1 MHQKFLCH
9 PLNTRKLIKVELIV
23 FGEISENLNI
33 FLHIQDIHGNHGI
46 AANRLLYP
54 KLIKKRPKIEYHV

>member
-9 PLNTRKLIKVELIV
+9 PLNTKELIKPELIV
-23 FGEISENLNI
+23 FGEISENLDNL
-33 FLHIQDIHGNHGI
+33 LHIQHINGNHGI
-46 AANRLLYP
+46 TAHRLLYP